1 MFRGMIRSPAW
12 RDARSSGQAFLMVG
26 SNASNEWE
34 RRETCNPQ
42 RKDCPQNYVTSES
55 GEVGPRFVEREQ
67 VHSARDGL
75 WHAA

>member
-1 MFRGMIRSPAW
+1 
-12 RDARSSGQAFLMVG
+12 MVG

-67 VHSARDGL
+67 VHSARNGL